1 MYFIVLFLVVVVIGY
16 SLQALSE
23 SWNLEIWG
31 EVILVMGLLLLFF
44 SLLMIPLHRAIINGG
59 IAECEAIRQTIVV
72 SREQGELTNLERI
85 RLTEDIVKAN
95 RWLASTEYYA
105 GNPWFSI
112 YYPKDLQL
120 PEPIY

>member
-31 EVILVMGLLLLFF
+31 EMILGVGLILLAL

-95 RWLASTEYYA
+95 GWLASTEYYA

>member
-23 SWNLEIWG
+23 SWSLEIWG
-31 EVILVMGLLLLFF
+31 EMILGVGLILLAL

-105 GNPWFSI
+105 GNPWLSI

>member
-23 SWNLEIWG
+23 SWSLEIWG
-31 EVILVMGLLLLFF
+31 EMILGVGLILLAL
-44 SLLMIPLHRAIINGG
+44 SLLMIPLHRAMVNSS
-59 IAECEAIRQTIVV
+59 IAEHEAIRQTVTI
-72 SREQGELTNLERI
+72 SREQGEITDLERI

-95 RWLASTEYYA
+95 RWLASAKYYV
-105 GNPWFSI
+105 GNPWLNI

-120 PEPIY
+120 LEPIY